1 MSNARDLHD
10 RAMELADGGFRERA
24 RGDAARSQEFFAQAL
39 EAELAAIR
47 ELDEPNGL
55 LWSILHRSAG
65 TLALDCNRFR
75 QAEQIVATALAG
87 EPHPEIAEELR
98 DLLEQSYFRR
108 HLDLRGVVLTGS
120 ELQLSLTGPEVGA
133 GIAEWGLVSLR
144 VDNTARLIYRIAE
157 RKREN
162 DFREGGRLPKEIQEN
177 YQMLVSAPR
186 NGSFA
191 VSLKFGNSAQPFLPG
206 LYDTPAI
213 IDEFMDLVG
222 LVNRRRVDA
231 IRGIIPDPAY
241 LRNFLVLAKNLAPDG
256 ERVRQVGFTAVAGG
270 KERSVELTTPAAE
283 LPLPSVAEPAPDF
296 AKPEVIK
303 GILRFADALKG
314 DDKNSIQ
321 VLEDGRKRPTRV
333 IVPPG
338 MMNDIVRP
346 MWDSRVVI
354 QATRVGK
361 TITLED
367 IQLDTTAE

>member
-1 MSNARDLHD
+1 MSNARDFHD

-24 RGDAARSQEFFAQAL
+24 RGDAARSLEFFAQAL

-108 HLDLRGVVLTGS
+108 HLDLRGVVLTDS
-120 ELQLSLTGPEVGA
+120 ELQLSIAGPEVGA
-133 GIAEWGLVSLR
+133 GMAEWGLVSQR
-144 VDNTARLIYRIAE
+144 VDSTAQLIYRTAD
-157 RKREN
+157 RKLKN
-162 DFREGGRLPKEIQEN
+162 HFREGGRWPKEIQEN

-191 VSLKFGNSAQPFLPG
+191 VSLKFGSAVQPLLPG
-206 LYDTPAI
+206 MSDTPAI

-222 LVNRRRVDA
+222 LVNRSRVDA
-231 IRGIIPDPAY
+231 IKEIIPDPAY
-241 LRNFLVLAKNLAPDG
+241 LRNFLGLAKKLAPDG
-256 ERVRQVGFTAVAGG
+256 ERVRQVGFTVSHGG
-270 KERSVELTTPAAE
+270 KQHSVELTTPAAE
-283 LPLPSVAEPAPDF
+283 LPAPSVADPAPDS
-296 AKPEVIK
+296 AKLEVIK
-303 GILRFADALKG
+303 GLLRFADAIK
-314 DDKNSIQ
+314 DDAENIIK
-321 VLEDGRKRPTRV
+321 VLEDGRKRPTKV
-333 IVPPG
+333 IVPRG

-346 MWDSRVVI
+346 MWDLRVVI

-367 IQLDTTAE
+367 IQLDTAAE